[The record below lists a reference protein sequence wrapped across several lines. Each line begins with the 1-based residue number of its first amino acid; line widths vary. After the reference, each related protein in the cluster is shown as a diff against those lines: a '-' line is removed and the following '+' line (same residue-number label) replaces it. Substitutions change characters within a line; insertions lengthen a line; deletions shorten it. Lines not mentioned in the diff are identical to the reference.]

1 MHDHE
6 YFVGHVFRIPAGAM
20 PRRRRVRLHRRSL
33 TVIYASNDYQSPTL
47 ACGVTAAC
55 ALTRVIACRT
65 ISAMS
70 FLTWQ
75 KSSLRRG
82 WPLLFTLA
90 FLVAPPA
97 AQAGGRENKERA
109 AKTACLAGDYA
120 KGVALLAELYVSS
133 NNDVTYLFNQGRCFE
148 QNGKYEEAIA
158 RFREYQLKNSEA
170 GNAPDESVDK
180 HIATCQTLL
189 DKQRPAA
196 QTAAAAP
203 APASAAP
210 VASAPAV
217 VPAVEATPQAVAET
231 VEAVAPATPGRG
243 LRVAGATAA
252 ALGVVGIA
260 AGVLLNLK
268 ANALAKDLEAAN
280 GSSTTLYSR
289 STESSRTTYRTF
301 GWVAYGAGAA
311 CLVGGAVLY
320 WSGHSQGQNAQVALL
335 PAFDAGQ
342 VGAVLQG
349 GF

>member
-148 QNGKYEEAIA
+148 QNGKYEEAIV
-158 RFREYQLKNSEA
+158 RFREYQLKECRRGERA
-170 GNAPDESVDK
+170 GRVGRKA
-180 HIATCQTLL
+180 HRQIARRCWTSR
-189 DKQRPAA
+189 RPAA

-210 VASAPAV
+210 VAERVGGRASGRRRSL
-217 VPAVEATPQAVAET
+217 EAKADAK
-231 VEAVAPATPGRG
+231 GGNHRG
-243 LRVAGATAA
+243 SRARDAGARTSRRRS
-252 ALGVVGIA
+252 
-260 AGVLLNLK
+260 
-268 ANALAKDLEAAN
+268 DR
-280 GSSTTLYSR
+280 GSR
-289 STESSRTTYRTF
+289 WAWWE
-301 GWVAYGAGAA
+301 
-311 CLVGGAVLY
+311 
-320 WSGHSQGQNAQVALL
+320 L
-335 PAFDAGQ
+335 PPA
-342 VGAVLQG
+342 
-349 GF
+349 

>member
-217 VPAVEATPQAVAET
+217 VPAVKAKPQA
-231 VEAVAPATPGRG
+231 
-243 LRVAGATAA
+243 
-252 ALGVVGIA
+252 A